1 MSLFSTIRRAAS
13 AGVGRMIEA
22 RERQVRKYVDQTL
35 LHFDEGT
42 LKAAGLSRADIQRR
56 SKVFF

>member
-13 AGVGRMIEA
+13 AGVGRLIEA
-22 RERQVRKYVDQTL
+22 RELQARRYVDQAL

-42 LKAAGLSRADIQRR
+42 LKAAGLSRADILRR